1 MPVVH
6 PICCGIDVYQAQ
18 LTAYL
23 RRVDADR
30 QVTQEVREFA
40 TTDDAVLTLST
51 WLTEQQCPVSALES
65 TGVYWRPVYH
75 VLVGTVE
82 VRGAT
87 RRRYGGALGIR
98 PTQRM
103 RAGWW
108 SAWRMASSVRVVS
121 RRLPPRPCVSAS

>member
-18 LTAYL
+18 LTACL

-51 WLTEQQCPVSALES
+51 WLTSSSARSARWRAPES
-65 TGVYWRPVYH
+65 IGVRSTTSW
-75 VLVGTVE
+75 
-82 VRGAT
+82 
-87 RRRYGGALGIR
+87 
-98 PTQRM
+98 
-103 RAGWW
+103 
-108 SAWRMASSVRVVS
+108 
-121 RRLPPRPCVSAS
+121 